1 MLRHVAADR
10 QRVMIGEAVIL
21 IDHDPAWRD
30 RFIEQQA
37 ALSVLLQPWL
47 AAPIEHIGSTA
58 IVGLRAKPVVDIL
71 APVVS
76 LEAAHAAI
84 PLLEQDGWLFWP
96 DDPNRAYRLWFLRP
110 RPDARTHHLQIVH
123 YNDPNARALLLFRD
137 ALRADPALLHA
148 YATLKDRLA
157 KRYGSDRDGYSDA
170 KSDFVRSVLHAVGSD
185 APSRRP
191 VG

>member
-1 MLRHVAADR
+1 
-10 QRVMIGEAVIL
+10 MIGEAVIL

-58 IVGLRAKPVVDIL
+58 VVGLRAKPVVDIL

-110 RPDARTHHLQIVH
+110 RPDARTHHLQIVQYTMIRTH
-123 YNDPNARALLLFRD
+123 VRCCCFAMHCAPTLLCFTRMP
-137 ALRADPALLHA
+137 R
-148 YATLKDRLA
+148 
-157 KRYGSDRDGYSDA
+157 
-170 KSDFVRSVLHAVGSD
+170 
-185 APSRRP
+185 
-191 VG
+191 